1 LIRLTLK
8 TPGPER
14 GYANMILLQVNTT
27 APSGFSYIMLFG
39 TLAMISLTLGIVF
52 FVIFHQRKVIRFNEQ
67 LNKMEDE
74 KQQILLN
81 ASIKFQEEERN
92 RIAADLHDD
101 VGPLLATA
109 RLYLNEN
116 LINQEPATQLQ
127 SIFSAKQI
135 IDDAIQ
141 LIRNISHSMMPP
153 TLKNFGLESA
163 MSDLFQ
169 KINGSGTLNA
179 SVRFHDYRTRLKLEQ
194 ELLIFRII
202 QELVNNIIKHS
213 NAGFI
218 HLTQNAN
225 NTHSYFRLHHDGQGI
240 VQAEFDR
247 LNHSSTGLGLKNIA
261 SRVKVLNG
269 RIFFEIDPSH
279 TYYKI
284 TLEIPKEGTI

>member
-1 LIRLTLK
+1 
-8 TPGPER
+8 
-14 GYANMILLQVNTT
+14 MIFLQVAANT
-27 APSGFSYIMLFG
+27 SSSFNYIMLFG
-39 TLAMISLTLGIVF
+39 TLAMLCLTLGIVF
-52 FVIFHQRKVIRFNEQ
+52 FVIFHQRKVIRFNDQ
-67 LNKMEDE
+67 LKKLEDD

-116 LINQEPATQLQ
+116 LINQEPAAQLQ

-179 SVRFHDYRTRLKLEQ
+179 SVRFHDYRTRLKIEQ

-225 NTHSYFRLHHDGQGI
+225 TTHSYFRLHHDGQGI
-240 VQAEFDR
+240 VQTEFDR
-247 LNHSSTGLGLKNIA
+247 LNHVSTGLGLKNIA
-261 SRVKVLNG
+261 SRIKVLNG

-279 TYYKI
+279 TYYKV
-284 TLEIPKEGTI
+284 TLEIPKDSTY

>member
-1 LIRLTLK
+1 MIFLQAA
-8 TPGPER
+8 
-14 GYANMILLQVNTT
+14 ANTSSRFN
-27 APSGFSYIMLFG
+27 YIMLFG
-39 TLAMISLTLGIVF
+39 TLAMLCLTLGIVF
-52 FVIFHQRKVIRFNEQ
+52 FVIFHQRKVIRFNDQ
-67 LNKMEDE
+67 LKKLEDE

-116 LINQEPATQLQ
+116 LVNQEPAAQLQ

-179 SVRFHDYRTRLKLEQ
+179 SVRFHDYRTRLKIEQ
-194 ELLIFRII
+194 ELLIFRVI

-225 NTHSYFRLHHDGQGI
+225 TTHSYFRLHHDGQGI
-240 VQAEFDR
+240 VQTEFDR
-247 LNHSSTGLGLKNIA
+247 LNHVSTGLGLKNIA
-261 SRVKVLNG
+261 SRIKVLNG

-279 TYYKI
+279 TYYKV
-284 TLEIPKEGTI
+284 TLEIPKDSSY

>member
-1 LIRLTLK
+1 MK
-8 TPGPER
+8 F
-14 GYANMILLQVNTT
+14 LQVTT
-27 APSGFSYIMLFG
+27 GAPPSSSYIMLLG
-39 TLAMISLTLGIVF
+39 TLGMVSLTIGIVF
-52 FVIFHQRKVIRFNEQ
+52 FVVFHQRKVTRFNAA
-67 LNKMEDE
+67 LKKMEDD

-116 LINQEPATQLQ
+116 MINQEPASQLQ

-169 KINGSGTLNA
+169 KINGSGSLNA

-213 NAGFI
+213 HAGFI

-225 NTHSYFRLHHDGQGI
+225 ATHSYLRLHHDGHGI
-240 VQAEFDR
+240 IQTEFER
-247 LNHSSTGLGLKNIA
+247 LNHVSTGLGLKNIA
-261 SRVKVLNG
+261 SRIKVLNG

-279 TYYKI
+279 TYYKVTI
-284 TLEIPKEGTI
+284 EIPKDSTY

>member
-1 LIRLTLK
+1 MIFLQ
-8 TPGPER
+8 TPNQSLGS
-14 GYANMILLQVNTT
+14 N
-27 APSGFSYIMLFG
+27 YIMLLG
-39 TLAMISLTLGIVF
+39 TLGMVSLTLGIVF
-52 FVIFHQRKVIRFNEQ
+52 FVIFHQRKVTRFNMDLKKLE
-67 LNKMEDE
+67 EE
-74 KQQILLN
+74 KQQALLD

-116 LINQEPATQLQ
+116 IINQEPAAQLQ

-163 MSDLFQ
+163 LSDLFQ
-169 KINGSGTLNA
+169 KINGSGNLNA

-194 ELLIFRII
+194 ELHIFRVV
-202 QELVNNIIKHS
+202 QELVNNIMKHS

-225 NTHSYFRLHHDGQGI
+225 ATHSYFRLHHDGQGI
-240 VQAEFDR
+240 IQTEFDR
-247 LNHSSTGLGLKNIA
+247 LNHTSGGLGLKNIA

-269 RIFFEIDPSH
+269 RIQFEIDPSH
-279 TYYKI
+279 TYYKVTI
-284 TLEIPKEGTI
+284 EVPKEAAF

>member
-1 LIRLTLK
+1 
-8 TPGPER
+8 
-14 GYANMILLQVNTT
+14 MIFLQVAANT
-27 APSGFSYIMLFG
+27 SSRFNYIMLFG
-39 TLAMISLTLGIVF
+39 TLAMLCLTLGIVF
-52 FVIFHQRKVIRFNEQ
+52 FVIFHQRKVIRFNDQ
-67 LNKMEDE
+67 LKKLEDD

-116 LINQEPATQLQ
+116 LINQEPAAQLQ

-179 SVRFHDYRTRLKLEQ
+179 SVRFHDYRTRLKIEQ

-225 NTHSYFRLHHDGQGI
+225 TTHSYFRLHHDGQGI
-240 VQAEFDR
+240 VQTEFDR
-247 LNHSSTGLGLKNIA
+247 LNHVSTGLGLKNIA
-261 SRVKVLNG
+261 SRIKVLNG

-279 TYYKI
+279 TYYKV
-284 TLEIPKEGTI
+284 TLEIPKDSTY

>member
-1 LIRLTLK
+1 
-8 TPGPER
+8 
-14 GYANMILLQVNTT
+14 M
-27 APSGFSYIMLFG
+27 
-39 TLAMISLTLGIVF
+39 
-52 FVIFHQRKVIRFNEQ
+52 RFNNE
-67 LNKMEDE
+67 LKKLEDD

-116 LINQEPATQLQ
+116 IVNLEPAAQIQ
-127 SIFSAKQI
+127 SIISAKQI

-163 MSDLFQ
+163 VSDLFQ

-179 SVRFHDYRTRLKLEQ
+179 SVRFHDYRTRLKLDQ

-213 NAGFI
+213 SAGFI

-225 NTHSYFRLHHDGQGI
+225 ATHTYIRLHHDGKGI
-240 VQAEFDR
+240 EQAEFDR
-247 LNHSSTGLGLKNIA
+247 LNQFSTGLGLKNIA
-261 SRVKVLNG
+261 SRIKVLNG

-279 TYYKI
+279 TYYKV
-284 TLEIPKEGTI
+284 TLEIPKESGSI

>member
-1 LIRLTLK
+1 MALNLQ
-8 TPGPER
+8 
-14 GYANMILLQVNTT
+14 MIFLQVAANT
-27 APSGFSYIMLFG
+27 SSSFNYIMLFG
-39 TLAMISLTLGIVF
+39 TLAMLCLTLGIVF
-52 FVIFHQRKVIRFNEQ
+52 FVIFHQRKVIRFNDQ
-67 LNKMEDE
+67 LKKLEDD

-116 LINQEPATQLQ
+116 LINQEPAAQLQ

-179 SVRFHDYRTRLKLEQ
+179 SVRFHDYRTRLKIEQ

-225 NTHSYFRLHHDGQGI
+225 TTHSYFRLHHDGQGI
-240 VQAEFDR
+240 VQTEFDR
-247 LNHSSTGLGLKNIA
+247 LNHVSTGLGLKNIA
-261 SRVKVLNG
+261 SRIKVLNG

-279 TYYKI
+279 TYYKV
-284 TLEIPKEGTI
+284 TLEIPKDSTY

>member
-1 LIRLTLK
+1 
-8 TPGPER
+8 
-14 GYANMILLQVNTT
+14 MIFLQVTTNT
-27 APSGFSYIMLFG
+27 SSINYVMLFG
-39 TLAMISLTLGIVF
+39 TLAMLSLTLGIVF
-52 FVIFHQRKVIRFNEQ
+52 FVIFHQRKVIRFNDQ
-67 LNKMEDE
+67 LKKLEDD

-116 LINQEPATQLQ
+116 LVNQEPAAQLQ

-194 ELLIFRII
+194 ELLIFRVI

-225 NTHSYFRLHHDGQGI
+225 ATHSYFRLHHDGQGI
-240 VQAEFDR
+240 VQTEFDR
-247 LNHSSTGLGLKNIA
+247 LNHVSTGLGLKNIA
-261 SRVKVLNG
+261 SRIKVLNG

-279 TYYKI
+279 TYFKV
-284 TLEIPKEGTI
+284 TLEIPKDSTY

>member
-1 LIRLTLK
+1 MIFLQASTNA
-8 TPGPER
+8 PGVN
-14 GYANMILLQVNTT
+14 YVMLLGT
-27 APSGFSYIMLFG
+27 AVMLC
-39 TLAMISLTLGIVF
+39 LVLGIVF
-52 FVIFHQRKVIRFNEQ
+52 FVILHQRKVIRFNNQ
-67 LNKMEDE
+67 LKKLEDD

-101 VGPLLATA
+101 GGPLLATA

-116 LINQEPATQLQ
+116 LVNLDPASQLQ

-163 MSDLFQ
+163 IGDLFQ
-169 KINGSGTLNA
+169 KINGSGTINA
-179 SVRFHDYRTRLKLEQ
+179 SSRFHDYRTRLKLEQ
-194 ELLIFRII
+194 ELLIFRIV
-202 QELVNNIIKHS
+202 QELINNIIKHS

-225 NTHSYFRLHHDGQGI
+225 STHTYLRLHHDGQGI
-240 VQAEFDR
+240 VQTEFDR
-247 LNHSSTGLGLKNIA
+247 LNQYSTGLGLKNIA
-261 SRVKVLNG
+261 SRIKVLNG

-279 TYYKI
+279 TYYKV
-284 TLEIPKEGTI
+284 TLEIPKESTL

>member
-1 LIRLTLK
+1 MK
-8 TPGPER
+8 F
-14 GYANMILLQVNTT
+14 LQVPAGVPPGSN
-27 APSGFSYIMLFG
+27 YIMLLG
-39 TLAMISLTLGIVF
+39 TLGMVGLTIGIVF
-52 FVIFHQRKVIRFNEQ
+52 FVVFHQRKVTRFNSA
-67 LNKMEDE
+67 LKKMEDE

-116 LINQEPATQLQ
+116 MINQEPASQLQ

-153 TLKNFGLESA
+153 TLT
-163 MSDLFQ
+163 
-169 KINGSGTLNA
+169 NGSGSLNA

-213 NAGFI
+213 QAGFI

-225 NTHSYFRLHHDGQGI
+225 ATHSYLRLHHDGHGI
-240 VQAEFDR
+240 IQSEFER
-247 LNHSSTGLGLKNIA
+247 LNHVSTGLGLKNIA
-261 SRVKVLNG
+261 SRIKVLNG

-279 TYYKI
+279 TYYKVTI
-284 TLEIPKEGTI
+284 EIPKDSTY

>member
-1 LIRLTLK
+1 
-8 TPGPER
+8 
-14 GYANMILLQVNTT
+14 MILLQASNT
-27 APSGFSYIMLFG
+27 SGFTYIMLFG
-39 TLAMISLTLGIVF
+39 TLAMVSLTLGIVF
-52 FVIFHQRKVIRFNEQ
+52 FVIFHQRKVIRFNNQ
-67 LNKMEDE
+67 LKLLEDE

-116 LINQEPATQLQ
+116 MINQEPAAQLQ

-194 ELLIFRII
+194 ELLIFRIM

-225 NTHSYFRLHHDGQGI
+225 ATHSYFRLHHDGQGI
-240 VQAEFDR
+240 VQTEFDR
-247 LNHSSTGLGLKNIA
+247 LNHVSTGLGLKNIA
-261 SRVKVLNG
+261 SRIKVLNG

-279 TYYKI
+279 TYYKV
-284 TLEIPKEGTI
+284 TLEIPKESTY